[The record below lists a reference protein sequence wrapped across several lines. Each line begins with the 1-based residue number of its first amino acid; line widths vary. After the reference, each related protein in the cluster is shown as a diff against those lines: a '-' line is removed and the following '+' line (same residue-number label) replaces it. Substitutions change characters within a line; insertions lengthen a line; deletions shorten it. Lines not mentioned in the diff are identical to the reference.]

1 MKALHSAPKPGT
13 PLSDREVIAEVIA
26 GRTGLYEILMRR
38 YNQRLYRAIRGY
50 LPDGAD
56 VQDAMQETY
65 VKAFK
70 NLDRY
75 NGDAAFSTWL
85 IRIGINEALQHLRR
99 TKRRTAHMVLDT
111 DQELTHE
118 LPDTHMDPEHTVEDA
133 ETRRIVDRAVDQ
145 LPEAY
150 RAVYLLRE
158 VEELPSAEVA
168 ACLGISES
176 NVKVRLHRAK
186 ALLRET
192 VWEQLED
199 APVFEFGQD
208 HCDVLVQRVMERI
221 GG

>member
-1 MKALHSAPKPGT
+1 
-13 PLSDREVIAEVIA
+13 
-26 GRTGLYEILMRR
+26 
-38 YNQRLYRAIRGY
+38 
-50 LPDGAD
+50 
-56 VQDAMQETY
+56 
-65 VKAFK
+65 
-70 NLDRY
+70 
-75 NGDAAFSTWL
+75 
-85 IRIGINEALQHLRR
+85 
-99 TKRRTAHMVLDT
+99 
-111 DQELTHE
+111 
-118 LPDTHMDPEHTVEDA
+118 MDPEHTVEHA
-133 ETRRIVDRAVDQ
+133 ETRRIVERAVDQ

-208 HCDVLVQRVMERI
+208 HCDALVQRVMERI